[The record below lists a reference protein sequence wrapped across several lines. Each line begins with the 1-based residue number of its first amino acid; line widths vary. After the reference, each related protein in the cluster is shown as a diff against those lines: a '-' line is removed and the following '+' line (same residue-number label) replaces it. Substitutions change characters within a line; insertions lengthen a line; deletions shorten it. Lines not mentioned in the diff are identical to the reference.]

1 MVEFLVTQTASAP
14 ASTAETIRSVL
25 IRDSLALHWTPWVRL
40 TGLLL
45 AERRPAEGCLA
56 RPDKGCTTRKE
67 SLLVCSE
74 LAVVSLCHN
83 TMLRAIFACFAPA
96 IRHSKTQKARNSKRG
111 FACFQATCGTD
122 VRSVASLHEVLKT
135 LTSKR
140 RAKVSMFFDN
150 FWPLPHQVTKQ
161 DAEHTGVCCFDQIEF
176 QQWWQASKLNCK
188 CSRAIYKSVFSTVRC

>member
-14 ASTAETIRSVL
+14 ASTAETVRSVL

-40 TGLLL
+40 EGLLL

-56 RPDKGCTTRKE
+56 RPNKGCTARKG

-111 FACFQATCGTD
+111 FQASFQATCGTG
-122 VRSVASLHEVLKT
+122 VRSVAFKTSCRQSLRGGRNLM
-135 LTSKR
+135 LSLDFR
-140 RAKVSMFFDN
+140 
-150 FWPLPHQVTKQ
+150 PLP
-161 DAEHTGVCCFDQIEF
+161 DWCVC
-176 QQWWQASKLNCK
+176 
-188 CSRAIYKSVFSTVRC
+188 VFVCVLLPSDSTVVASYHLQVQRGKPCNLQVISLNISVPNLSYI